1 MPMDNSTVKRNILN
15 IRESLGLSQEKMAD
29 RLDIC
34 RNTYRNIEKGST
46 KLISDAIPKI
56 AELCGK
62 SPEEIV
68 LGYIP
73 VKEDGR
79 LLQEERERMQLKMN
93 ILQEEYQSE
102 IDRLRTEIEH
112 LKLTV
117 ERLQD
122 NIRTKDDIIGLLQ
135 KQLGEK

>member
-1 MPMDNSTVKRNILN
+1 MSRDKAHDN
-15 IRESLGLSQEKMAD
+15 IRRIRKSLGLSQEKLAD

-93 ILQEEYQSE
+93 VLQEEYQSE

-117 ERLQD
+117 ELLQD

>member
-68 LGYIP
+68 LGYISRSRRMEGFSR
-73 VKEDGR
+73 KKGR
-79 LLQEERERMQLKMN
+79 EC
-93 ILQEEYQSE
+93 S
-102 IDRLRTEIEH
+102 
-112 LKLTV
+112 
-117 ERLQD
+117 
-122 NIRTKDDIIGLLQ
+122 
-135 KQLGEK
+135 